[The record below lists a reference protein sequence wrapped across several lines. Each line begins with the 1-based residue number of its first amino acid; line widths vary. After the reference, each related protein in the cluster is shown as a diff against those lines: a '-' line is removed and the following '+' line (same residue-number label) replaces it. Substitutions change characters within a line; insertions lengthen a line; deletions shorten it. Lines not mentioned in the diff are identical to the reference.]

1 MYFQYVCD
9 ITTWMDGWK
18 DGWMVRNSRLEFL
31 LRVVHTYI
39 PKLLAAK
46 LHTCKYVCS
55 LRRSILVMRGN
66 NMAPLGPVSALLAV
80 CGLCCDLQM
89 LGRNSRGNKARQANQ
104 NHYSEQVQLKGA

>member
-1 MYFQYVCD
+1 MD
-9 ITTWMDGWK
+9 GWMDGWK

-66 NMAPLGPVSALLAV
+66 NMAPLGPVSALLCCVWAV
-80 CGLCCDLQM
+80 LRPADARSKFPRKQGTPGKSEPLQ
-89 LGRNSRGNKARQANQ
+89 
-104 NHYSEQVQLKGA
+104 